1 MNNCLTLVVL
11 MFSAAMIPLSGLA
24 ADSTNAVENL
34 PAAKWDFEGSDGLVM
49 KKCSICN
56 DPERGK
62 CLKLVSSASRATA
75 RTTAK
80 LPDVASL
87 KTPYT
92 LAIWLKPD
100 KSVIS
105 DADVEMAKLG
115 GRRMT
120 KFASAMHDGKWHHLA
135 VTYDPARTN
144 AEYAAYL
151 DWPDERSPWRFM
163 SFYEKDTG
171 MSKCILPFSF
181 GDGKAVFGGK
191 VGMSLFSVGY
201 SGMIDDVAVYNRALT
216 DDEVHGMAVV
226 VGGVGESGM

>member
-1 MNNCLTLVVL
+1 MSLISPFVVL

-24 ADSTNAVENL
+24 ADSANAVENL

-80 LPDVASL
+80 LPDVAFP

-115 GRRMT
+115 GRRMA

-135 VTYDPARTN
+135 VAHDPNRKGR
-144 AEYAAYL
+144 EYTLWL
-151 DWPDERSPWRFM
+151 DWQDELSPWRFT
-163 SFYEKDTG
+163 SDYGKDSG
-171 MSKCILPFSF
+171 SSKCVLPFAISKGKASF
-181 GDGKAVFGGK
+181 GGNVGFGLITKGY
-191 VGMSLFSVGY
+191 VGLV
-201 SGMIDDVAVYNRALT
+201 DDVAVFDRPLSSAELSYFLSPTN
-216 DDEVHGMAVV
+216 AV
-226 VGGVGESGM
+226 EAAKE